1 MKEIFDFVHNFFYG
15 RINRASTDPIAVIE
29 VKISIGSGGFFS
41 AIKGAKIVATLAK
54 KLQNPSAVA
63 QNRVGNI
70 STVETY
76 TMTKPL
82 EIPNFAKVTNIGI
95 KLISC

>member
-1 MKEIFDFVHNFFYG
+1 MNKARTEP
-15 RINRASTDPIAVIE
+15 TAVIE
-29 VKISIGSGGFFS
+29 VNISIGSGGCFS

-54 KLQNPSAVA
+54 KLQKPRAVA
-63 QNRVGNI
+63 QKRVGNT

-82 EIPNFAKVTNIGI
+82 EIPNFARVTNIGM
-95 KLISC
+95 S